1 MGGILELVKANIAP
15 SIPCYDLKGQM
26 EIDEEK
32 NGTEDLPGGA
42 SRRTVEICIARVF
55 YCYHFED
62 ICTVQNSAHSVR
74 LFPIQSERRFWNMR
88 QDEKL
93 LFTGGKSIILLEL
106 VDVTNEEG
114 SISEFL
120 TDLEIGFKF
129 NIIDFDWAQK

>member
-1 MGGILELVKANIAP
+1 
-15 SIPCYDLKGQM
+15 
-26 EIDEEK
+26 
-32 NGTEDLPGGA
+32 
-42 SRRTVEICIARVF
+42 
-55 YCYHFED
+55 
-62 ICTVQNSAHSVR
+62 
-74 LFPIQSERRFWNMR
+74 MR

-114 SISEFL
+114 FISEFL